1 MVVCTLPHF
10 SPLKLGSFAVLSKT
24 FLLGKNRETI
34 IVQNVFSLGN
44 YAKPSQVK
52 NQKHFF
58 LGSVVKLLP
67 IKNIISPGEIHIVL
81 TTPTVPVLAISCV
94 PSNPSHFKKKCVSH
108 PTYWHSN
115 RKKKQRDNRRIKRRL
130 MKTGGSDQP
139 GSSRDV

>member
-24 FLLGKNRETI
+24 FFLGKNRETI

-81 TTPTVPVLAISCV
+81 TLVPLFG
-94 PSNPSHFKKKCVSH
+94 NLKKKNG
-108 PTYWHSN
+108 N
-115 RKKKQRDNRRIKRRL
+115 RNKDDKGGKEEKKNKI
-130 MKTGGSDQP
+130 
-139 GSSRDV
+139 

>member
-81 TTPTVPVLAISCV
+81 TLVPLFGNLS
-94 PSNPSHFKKKCVSH
+94 KK
-108 PTYWHSN
+108 
-115 RKKKQRDNRRIKRRL
+115 IKSTN
-130 MKTGGSDQP
+130 KHDGG
-139 GSSRDV
+139 GRVKIKLK

>member
-24 FLLGKNRETI
+24 FFLGKNRETI

-81 TTPTVPVLAISCV
+81 TRPTKNGWRQMLIVIGPQMTSAGTSLRYTCSPGSRMSSCV
-94 PSNPSHFKKKCVSH
+94 QVITNSS
-108 PTYWHSN
+108 TL
-115 RKKKQRDNRRIKRRL
+115 RRR
-130 MKTGGSDQP
+130 
-139 GSSRDV
+139 